1 MSDTPV
7 WSRQPGGILL
17 RVLVT
22 PRASRNALQG
32 LIDLPDG
39 PALKIAVTAPPEDV
53 KANIAV
59 LKLLAKA
66 LHLPPTSL
74 SVASGTTA
82 RSKSILIPGDAA
94 TLAPMLEALRKSNV
108 ERAGTPRA
116 RHGEQDHEQ

>member
-66 LHLPPTSL
+66 LDLPPTSL

-108 ERAGTPRA
+108 
-116 RHGEQDHEQ
+116 